1 MIFVRNE
8 HGSHN
13 PRESMDMADF
23 TAATRLLAHGL
34 ARTAR

>member
-13 PRESMDMADF
+13 PREAMDMADF
-23 TAATRLLAHGL
+23 LIGAEILRLALMEGAA
-34 ARTAR
+34 